1 MEEFKKKLTKRYR
14 LIAVFCCFSLL
25 MYFGLNRFVNVADDF
40 ASGLVS
46 GVFSG
51 IMIVSVFNLARIY
64 AALNN
69 EEKLKQMYIQATDER
84 NVAVSKE
91 TMKTSSVISV
101 MLTAVAA
108 IVSGFFNP
116 IISITLGVSVM
127 VDAVITIAVQS
138 YYNKNM

>member
-1 MEEFKKKLTKRYR
+1 MEEFKKKLTKKYR
-14 LIAVFCCFSLL
+14 LIAVFCSFSLI
-25 MYFGLNRFVNVADDF
+25 MYFGLQRFTNGADDF
-40 ASGLVS
+40 ASGLVT
-46 GVFSG
+46 GVFIG
-51 IMIVSVFNLARIY
+51 IMLVSVYNLAKIY
-64 AALNN
+64 AVLKN
-69 EEKLKQMYIQATDER
+69 EEKLKQMYIQETDER

-101 MLTAVAA
+101 MVTAVAA

-116 IISITLGVSVM
+116 VISMTLGISVM